1 MSTSQVLKWFP
12 WLQTPVIASAP
23 MAGPVSPEL
32 AAEVSKAGGL
42 GFLGC
47 IADLSEN
54 SSQVVRLDA
63 ELIKIRQLLG
73 DDATTPSG
81 HLRIGAGFLT
91 CHKSV
96 VNFEVTT
103 LPIIQKHKPAA
114 VWLFAPHESIRPQK
128 EIVRL
133 LKGLETPPRVFI
145 QVGNATAAKEAIEDG
160 ADVVVAQGTDAG
172 GHQYVRG
179 MGVVPL
185 LSEVRKL
192 VDEGGYDVAVFATGG
207 ITNGK
212 GVAAMLTLE
221 ADGVVIGT
229 RFIVAKESILP
240 EFRKKIVLDAVDG
253 ALSTL
258 KSTFNDKIADSD
270 LWGSLYDGRAVV
282 GPIHEKFLAGASFED
297 CHKSLKEDYPPEES
311 ARLIDTWAGAG
322 IGLVTKVQPAGE
334 IVREV
339 REEAKQAIRKVAA
352 RF

>member
-1 MSTSQVLKWFP
+1 M
-12 WLQTPVIASAP
+12 
-23 MAGPVSPEL
+23 
-32 AAEVSKAGGL
+32 
-42 GFLGC
+42 GC

-54 SSQVVRLDA
+54 SSQVIRLDA

-91 CHKSV
+91 CHSSV
-96 VNFEVTT
+96 VNFEFTT

-114 VWLFAPHESIRPQK
+114 VWLFAPHESIRPQR

-145 QVGNATAAKEAIEDG
+145 QVGNATAAKEAIDDG

-185 LSEVRKL
+185 LSETRKL

-212 GVAAMLTLE
+212 GVAAMLTLGELKYYEVEYMMRDVLTKMIE

-229 RFIVAKESILP
+229 RVCNP
-240 EFRKKIVLDAVDG
+240 PTTYTTFRKRNKRQPKI
-253 ALSTL
+253 S
-258 KSTFNDKIADSD
+258 SM
-270 LWGSLYDGRAVV
+270 
-282 GPIHEKFLAGASFED
+282 P
-297 CHKSLKEDYPPEES
+297 
-311 ARLIDTWAGAG
+311 DTM
-322 IGLVTKVQPAGE
+322 
-334 IVREV
+334 
-339 REEAKQAIRKVAA
+339 
-352 RF
+352 

>member
-1 MSTSQVLKWFP
+1 
-12 WLQTPVIASAP
+12 

-32 AAEVSKAGGL
+32 AAEVTKAGGL

-47 IADLSEN
+47 IADLGEN

-91 CHKSV
+91 CHSSV
-96 VNFEVTT
+96 VDFEFST

-114 VWLFAPHESIRPQK
+114 VWLFAPHESIKPQR

-133 LKGLETPPRVFI
+133 LKELETPPRVFI
-145 QVGNATAAKEAIEDG
+145 QVGNATAAKEAIDDG

-185 LSEVRKL
+185 LAETRKL

-221 ADGVVIGT
+221 ADGV
-229 RFIVAKESILP
+229 FIVAKESILP
-240 EFRKKIVLDAVDG
+240 EFRKRIVLDAVDG

-258 KSTFNDKIADSD
+258 KSTFNDKIAGSD
-270 LWGSLYDGRAVV
+270 LWGSLYDGRAIV
-282 GPIHEKFLAGASFED
+282 GPIHEQFLAGASLED
-297 CHKSLKEDYPPEES
+297 CRKSLKDDYPPEVSEKM
-311 ARLIDTWAGAG
+311 INTWAGAG

-339 REEAKQAIRKVAA
+339 REEAKEAIRKVAA